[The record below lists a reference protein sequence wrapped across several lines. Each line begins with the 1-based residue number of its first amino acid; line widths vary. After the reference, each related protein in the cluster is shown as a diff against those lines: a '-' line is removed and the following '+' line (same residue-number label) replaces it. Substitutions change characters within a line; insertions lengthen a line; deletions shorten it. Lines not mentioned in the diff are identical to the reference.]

1 MISRPHP
8 LAFLALLLAFAAT
21 GAAPQRAGLITALR
35 GDVSIIRP
43 GKEARK
49 PKLKEDIF
57 EGDTLKT
64 GARGRLQVCFED
76 DSIVSIGRK
85 AHLVVTKYLY
95 DPSAKKGAM
104 KIQIKEGFFRV
115 LGGAVTR
122 IAPENFETV
131 AGTASIGI
139 RGCSLGGEVVDGTAM
154 IVFFGSNIG
163 GGIDVTAGGVTRLL
177 TTPGDGLTV
186 PPGGPPSMP
195 SPMGRFG
202 VRVLRGIRLS
212 FRGAMF
218 PRAGQGT
225 GQGGQLG
232 TIVDPTKTLDKD
244 LPGLLPES
252 SVSLNGF
259 AIGQEVETGWLYRNG
274 SPELLQLQLTTD
286 SAGRLDTVFNGGM
299 LVSVHSDANFDFDFA
314 AARDGAGFLLPV
326 LVFGFTNGTISD
338 GVDLEGNTVVA
349 VIDSAIDP
357 APEAKAAMNWGKWEM
372 TTVDPNSIIR
382 GPRTVRG
389 LWIGTDLPQ
398 TDLQALRDET
408 DTAVLGG
415 DFHGTYSGFAQCLK
429 NGDTRFGGTSQY
441 EVDFRNE
448 SFTGEFKFEAND
460 GLTMSFAGNVNAD
473 GSVQGACTNVTGESV
488 ISSESKIE
496 GAIYDDANVIGTS
509 WNAKTT
515 TNSYIG
521 VSGAT
526 GTVTPTATTTT
537 PVSVDK

>member
-8 LAFLALLLAFAAT
+8 LAFLAFLLAFAAL

-43 GKEARK
+43 GKKPRK
-49 PKLKEDIF
+49 PQIKEDIF

-85 AHLVVTKYLY
+85 AELVITKYLY

-104 KIQIKEGFFRV
+104 KINIKEGFFRV

-139 RGCSLGGEVVDGTAM
+139 RGCSFGGQVVDGTAM

-163 GGIDVTAGGVTRLL
+163 GTIDVTADGVSRLL
-177 TTPGDGLTV
+177 TTPGDGLSV

-225 GQGGQLG
+225 SEGGLLG
-232 TIVDPTKTLDKD
+232 TVVDPTKTLDKK
-244 LPGLLPES
+244 LPDLLPES
-252 SVSLNGF
+252 DFTLNGF
-259 AIGQEVETGWLYRNG
+259 AIGQDRQTGWLYRNG
-274 SPELLQLQLTTD
+274 SPELLQLQLTID
-286 SAGRLDTVFNGGM
+286 SDERLDTVVNGGM
-299 LVSVHSDANFDFDFA
+299 LVSVHSAANFV
-314 AARDGAGFLLPV
+314 AARDDDGFLLPV
-326 LVFGFTNGTISD
+326 LAFGFTNGTISD
-338 GVDLEGNTVVA
+338 GVDLLGNTVVA
-349 VIDSAIDP
+349 VTGSAIDP
-357 APEAKAAMNWGKWEM
+357 APEEKAAMNWGKWEM
-372 TTVDPNSIIR
+372 TTVDPNSIVR
-382 GPRTVRG
+382 DSRTIRG

-398 TDLQALRDET
+398 TDLDALRDEN
-408 DTAVLGG
+408 DNMILGG

-429 NGDTRFGGTSQY
+429 NGNTRFGGTSRY
-441 EVDFRNE
+441 EVDFRSE
-448 SFTGEFKFEAND
+448 SFTGEFNFATDD
-460 GLTMSFAGNVNAD
+460 GPTMRFSGNVNAD
-473 GSVQGACTNVTGESV
+473 GSVQGSCTSVTNETV
-488 ISSESKIE
+488 ISDESKIE
-496 GAIYDDANVIGTS
+496 GAIYDNAQAIGTS

-515 TNSYIG
+515 DNSYIG
-521 VSGAT
+521 VGGAT
-526 GTVTPTATTTT
+526 GTVTPSATTTT
-537 PVSVDK
+537 PASVGQ